1 MISRD
6 NELVRIAAK
15 EIGRLLPLGW
25 RIEEGIAIEARNSAA
40 DGRVAIAAPDGR
52 RAVVLVEARRSLDP
66 RGASEL
72 ARRLGTDLPG
82 ETVIV
87 VSPYLA
93 AGVRDRLKASGLG
106 YVDFTGNARLTLSSP
121 GLHLETAGADSD
133 PNPSLRPT
141 RSLRGPKAGR
151 VIRVLCDSRE
161 PGGVRDLA
169 GKTGLDP
176 GYVSRILALLDR
188 EDLVERDRRGRILK
202 VEWER
207 LLRRWAQ
214 EVPFESRGQASS
226 YLEPRGLPALL
237 ERLPRSR
244 MRYVI
249 AGSLA
254 ASRLAP
260 IAPPRLATL
269 YVESLDRAAG
279 EWSLRPA
286 EAGGNVVLVL
296 PTDDWVFAGA
306 EEIEAIQYA
315 APSQVAADLL
325 TGPGRGPAEAEE
337 LLRWMT
343 ANEEKWRG

>member
-1 MISRD
+1 MPSSD
-6 NELVRIAAK
+6 NELVRLAAE
-15 EIGRLLPLGW
+15 EIGRRLPLGW
-25 RIEEGIAIEARNSAA
+25 RVEGSEIQPRNSAVDVRA
-40 DGRVAIAAPDGR
+40 SIVAPDGQ
-52 RAVVLVEARRSLDP
+52 RAVVLIEAKRSLDP

-72 ARRLGTDLPG
+72 ARRLGVELPD
-82 ETVIV
+82 EVVIV

-93 AGVRDRLKASGLG
+93 ASVRDRLKASGLG
-106 YVDFTGNARLTLSSP
+106 YVDLTGNARLTLSSP
-121 GLHLETAGADSD
+121 GLHLETTGADSD
-133 PNPSLRPT
+133 PNPSRRPT

-151 VIRVLCDSRE
+151 VIRALCDSQA

-169 GKTGLDP
+169 AKTGLDP

-188 EDLVERDRRGRILK
+188 EDLVDRGPRGRILK

-214 EVPFESRGQASS
+214 DVPFESRGQASS

-237 ERLPRSR
+237 GRLPPSR
-244 MRYVI
+244 LRYVI
-249 AGSLA
+249 TGSLA

-269 YVESLDRAAG
+269 YVESLDRAAE
-279 EWSLRPA
+279 EWSLRSA

-306 EEIEAIQYA
+306 GEVEAIKYA

-325 TGPGRGPAEAEE
+325 TSPGRGPAEAEE
-337 LLRWMT
+337 LFRWMT

>member
-1 MISRD
+1 MLSSD
-6 NELVRIAAK
+6 NELVRLAAE

-25 RIEEGIAIEARNSAA
+25 RIEGSAIEPRNSAV
-40 DGRVAIAAPDGR
+40 DGRAFIVAPDGR
-52 RAVVLVEARRSLDP
+52 RAIVLIEAKRSLDP

-72 ARRLGTDLPG
+72 ARRLGIELPG
-82 ETVIV
+82 EAVIV

-93 AGVRDRLKASGLG
+93 ASVRDRLKASGLG
-106 YVDFTGNARLTLSSP
+106 YVDLTGNARLTLSSP
-121 GLHLETAGADSD
+121 GLHLETTGADSD

-151 VIRVLCDSRE
+151 VVRVLCDSRE

-169 GKTGLDP
+169 AKTGLDP

-188 EDLVERDRRGRILK
+188 EDLVERDPRGRILK

-214 EVPFESRGQASS
+214 DVPFENRGQASS

-237 ERLPRSR
+237 ERLPQSR
-244 MRYVI
+244 LRYVI
-249 AGSLA
+249 TGSLA

-269 YVESLDRAAG
+269 CVESLDRAAE

-306 EEIEAIQYA
+306 GEVAAIKYA

-325 TGPGRGPAEAEE
+325 TSPGRGPAEAEE
-337 LLRWMT
+337 LFRWMT